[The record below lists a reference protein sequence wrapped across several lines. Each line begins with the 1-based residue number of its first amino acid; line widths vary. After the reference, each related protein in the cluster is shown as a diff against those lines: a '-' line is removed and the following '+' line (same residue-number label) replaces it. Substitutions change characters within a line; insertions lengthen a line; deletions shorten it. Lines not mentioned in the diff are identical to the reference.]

1 MPMPPSAADTRRDR
15 LLLVLSF
22 LLLPCMVGSVGCQ
35 SWVTRKKEEKHEKEI
50 RLMREKLADPDRP
63 RLAGEIATPLGL
75 TIQRF
80 DTIGLIS
87 NLPGTGG
94 IVEPSQQRDMILT
107 EMRRHEVLDAESI
120 VDSPATAVAKA
131 FVLVNP
137 SHNKSDRLDVIVE
150 CSSTCKATDL
160 QDGYLMPST
169 LREYQVLQGKV
180 RNSGE
185 KATASGD
192 FVTLPA
198 SVTGEEKFN
207 PLRGVIIGGGKLL
220 EAPKLGIRVNKDWRH
235 VMVVGAIA
243 DSINRRFYFKDGTRQ
258 RQVAEGKN
266 DWHIAL
272 EIVPKYRWDPMHY
285 MSTVLSIGFRETE
298 VQIEERIHGC
308 RKLLV
313 SRETAR
319 KAACELE
326 AIGNKEAIEVLLE
339 GLMCADPEVRLH
351 SAYSLAY
358 LDRPECVPVLR
369 ELAIQEPAFRPVCLI
384 GLGVNENPSSREAL
398 MDLLQETEPE
408 VRYGALLAIRQSNP
422 RDPITV
428 GEPIGEICHVI
439 QIPSNSPA
447 VVVSLEERKEM
458 VVFGNNTLITLN
470 QEFSPT
476 PSLSV
481 VPLPGGLIRI
491 AKRQRDGEVLQSI
504 VSNDLQSLIRAMPT
518 VEANYNDVVHMMDQ
532 LQSSQS
538 LGVPL
543 AINPRP
549 RAGRIYQRDTTDT
562 ESGEEVIETVQVDSA
577 SRTASGKSKRGGISL
592 ASWPSFLTSKPS
604 EEDAALEKQSSKA
617 SDGSLVPEE
626 GNQP

>member
-1 MPMPPSAADTRRDR
+1 MLPSAADTQRDR
-15 LLLVLSF
+15 LLLILSL
-22 LLLPCMVGSVGCQ
+22 LLLPSVVVSMGCQ

-94 IVEPSQQRDMILT
+94 IVEPSQQRDMVLT
-107 EMRRHEVLDAESI
+107 EMRRHEVLDAETI
-120 VDSPATAVAKA
+120 IDSPSTAVAKA
-131 FVLVNP
+131 FILVNP

-150 CSSTCKATDL
+150 CSSTCNAKDL

-169 LREYQVLQGKV
+169 LREYQLIQGKV
-180 RNSGE
+180 RDGGEMAVASGE
-185 KATASGD
+185 
-192 FVTLPA
+192 FVALPT
-198 SVTGEEKFN
+198 SVTGEEKLN
-207 PLRGVIIGGGKLL
+207 PLRGVVIGGGKLL

-298 VQIEERIHGC
+298 DQIDERINGC

-313 SRETAR
+313 NRETAR

-326 AIGNKEAIEVLLE
+326 AIGKGRAVEVLLE
-339 GLMCADPEVRLH
+339 GLMCVDPEVRLH

-384 GLGVNENPSSREAL
+384 GLGVNEHPSSREAL
-398 MDLLQETEPE
+398 LDLLQEAEPE
-408 VRYGALLAIRQSNP
+408 VRYGALLAIRQGNP
-422 RDPITV
+422 RDPITL
-428 GEPIGEICHVI
+428 GEPIGEICQLI
-439 QIPSNSPA
+439 QIPSSSPTA
-447 VVVSLEERKEM
+447 IVSLEERKEL
-458 VVFGNNTLITLN
+458 VVFGSNALIDLS
-470 QEFSPT
+470 QEISPT
-476 PSLSV
+476 PSLSI
-481 VPLPGGLIRI
+481 VPLPGGLVRV
-491 AKRQRDGEVLQSI
+491 AKRQGDGEVLQSI

-518 VEANYNDVVHMMDQ
+518 VEANYNDLVHMMDH
-532 LQSSQS
+532 LGSSKS
-538 LGVPL
+538 LGIPI
-543 AINPRP
+543 AMNPRP
-549 RAGRIYQRDTTDT
+549 RAGRVYQRDASGT
-562 ESGEEVIETVQVDSA
+562 ESGEQILETVHVDSA
-577 SRTASGKSKRGGISL
+577 SRAANGKSKRSGISL
-592 ASWPSFLTSKPS
+592 ASWPSFLTTKEK
-604 EEDAALEKQSSKA
+604 EEEASSLEPK
-617 SDGSLVPEE
+617 E